1 MNDQKNLLFAIIISL
16 IILLGFQTMFPS
28 EEKLAKNQTQNEE
41 KMQVPLL
48 PDTFQP
54 YKERTEALKESN
66 RIAISD
72 KSRVSGS
79 ISLNGGRFDDL
90 ILNDYAKS
98 IIEDLGNIILFSP
111 SETAKPYFAEFG
123 WVTNGSMETP
133 NKNSIWTQVDGSKL
147 GPGNPVTIEWISS
160 QNVKFTRIIQL
171 DENFMFTIKQKIEN
185 KGNQSSII
193 YPYGRVSRTG
203 IPADI
208 LNFYI
213 LHEGPIGVL
222 EERLME
228 VDYDDLIDDGPINIT
243 SKDGW
248 IGITDKY
255 WLAALIPERDKSIDF
270 RFQAMKDSVNRFQT
284 DYIGPPV
291 ELMPSGKAEF
301 ETHLFIGAKE
311 VSLLDDY
318 SSNLNINMFDR
329 AVDFGWFYVI
339 TKPLFYLLHWLSGKL
354 GNVGLAILALTVGIR
369 LAMFPLANKSFKAM
383 SRMKQLTPKMTII
396 RERYSDNKQQM
407 QQEIMKLYKQEKVN
421 PLAGCL
427 PILVQIPIFFALYK
441 VLFVTL
447 ETRHQPF
454 YGWIK
459 DFSAPDPYSIF
470 NLFGL
475 IPIDLPGFLII
486 GGWPI
491 LMAVTM
497 FLQQKLN
504 PAPPDPLQAKVMMML
519 PLIFLFLFATFPAG
533 LVIYWTWNNVLS
545 IAQQWFIIKRTNS

>member
-1 MNDQKNLLFAIIISL
+1 MNDQKNLLYAIIISL
-16 IILLGFQTMFPS
+16 VILLGFQTIFPP
-28 EEKLAKNQTQNEE
+28 EEKKSTNQIQNQENIE
-41 KMQVPLL
+41 LPKL
-48 PDTFQP
+48 PDSIESF
-54 YKERTEALKESN
+54 KERSETLNESD
-66 RIAISD
+66 RIFISGNA
-72 KSRVSGS
+72 RVTGS
-79 ISLNGGRFDDL
+79 IALTGGRFDDL
-90 ILNDYAKS
+90 ILNDYSKS
-98 IIEDLGNIILFSP
+98 ITEDLGNIVLFSP
-111 SETAKPYFAEFG
+111 SKTINSYFAEFG
-123 WVTNGSMETP
+123 WVTNGTLETP
-133 NKNSIWTQVDGSKL
+133 DKNTVWNQVKGNQL
-147 GPGNPVTIEWISS
+147 GPGNPVTIEWISKE
-160 QNVKFTRIIQL
+160 NVKFTRTIHL
-171 DENFMFTIKQKIEN
+171 DENYMFSITQKIEN
-185 KGNQSSII
+185 NGNQSSII
-193 YPYGRVSRTG
+193 YPYGRISRTG
-203 IPADI
+203 FPDT

-228 VDYDDLIDDGPINIT
+228 IDYDDLIDDGPKSISSQN
-243 SKDGW
+243 GW

-255 WLAALIPERDKSIDF
+255 WLTALIPEREKTTDFKFQSI
-270 RFQAMKDSVNRFQT
+270 QDSTTRFQT

-291 ELMPSGKAEF
+291 ELMPGSISEF
-301 ETHLFIGAKE
+301 TSHLFAGAKE

-318 SSNLNINMFDR
+318 ASKFNINMFDR

-339 TKPLFYLLHWLSGKL
+339 TKPLFYLLHWLSGRL

-369 LAMFPLANKSFKAM
+369 IAMFPLANKSFKAM
-383 SRMKQLTPKMTII
+383 SRMKQLTPKMTSI

-407 QQEIMKLYKQEKVN
+407 QQEVMKLYKEEKVN

-454 YGWIK
+454 YGWIE
-459 DFSAPDPYSIF
+459 DLSAPDPYSIF

-475 IPIDLPGFLII
+475 IPIDLPNFLII

-519 PLIFLFLFATFPAG
+519 PLIFLFLFATFPSG

-545 IAQQWFIIKRTNS
+545 IAQQWYIMKRVNS

>member
-1 MNDQKNLLFAIIISL
+1 MNDQKNLLYAIIISL
-16 IILLGFQTMFPS
+16 VILLGFQTIFPP
-28 EEKLAKNQTQNEE
+28 EEKKSTNQIQNQENIE
-41 KMQVPLL
+41 LPKL
-48 PDTFQP
+48 PDSIESF
-54 YKERTEALKESN
+54 KERSETLNESD
-66 RIAISD
+66 RIFISGNA
-72 KSRVSGS
+72 RVTGS
-79 ISLNGGRFDDL
+79 IALTGGRFDDL
-90 ILNDYAKS
+90 ILNDYSKS
-98 IIEDLGNIILFSP
+98 ITEDLGNIVLFSP
-111 SETAKPYFAEFG
+111 SKTINSYFAEFG
-123 WVTNGSMETP
+123 WVTNGTLETP
-133 NKNSIWTQVDGSKL
+133 DKNTVWNQVKGNQL
-147 GPGNPVTIEWISS
+147 GPGNPVTIEWISKE
-160 QNVKFTRIIQL
+160 NVKFTRTIHL
-171 DENFMFTIKQKIEN
+171 DENYMFSITQKIEN
-185 KGNQSSII
+185 NGNQSSII
-193 YPYGRVSRTG
+193 YPYGRISRTG
-203 IPADI
+203 FPDT

-228 VDYDDLIDDGPINIT
+228 IDYDDLIDDGPKSISSQN
-243 SKDGW
+243 GW

-255 WLAALIPERDKSIDF
+255 WLTALIPEREKTTDFKFQSI
-270 RFQAMKDSVNRFQT
+270 QDSTTRFQT

-291 ELMPSGKAEF
+291 ELMPGSISEL
-301 ETHLFIGAKE
+301 TSHLFAGAKE

-318 SSNLNINMFDR
+318 ASKFNINMFDR

-339 TKPLFYLLHWLSGKL
+339 TKPLFYLLHWLSGRL

-369 LAMFPLANKSFKAM
+369 IAMFPLANKSFKAM
-383 SRMKQLTPKMTII
+383 SRMKQLTPKMTSI

-407 QQEIMKLYKQEKVN
+407 QQEVMKLYKEEKVN

-454 YGWIK
+454 YGWIE
-459 DFSAPDPYSIF
+459 DLSAPDPYSIF

-475 IPIDLPGFLII
+475 IPIDLPNFLII

-519 PLIFLFLFATFPAG
+519 PLIFLFLFATFPSG

-545 IAQQWFIIKRTNS
+545 IAQQWYIMKRVNS